1 MKDTT
6 QTFYTP
12 SRFDTLLS
20 SVTETPDLAAA
31 LLEALTKHIHFKTN
45 SLKQRIRT
53 FEAKW
58 KMTFEEFKEFSEHA
72 RTELLSGSPHLYD
85 VKNDFKVWNQTI
97 MLLKHY
103 ESLQTR

>member
-1 MKDTT
+1 MKNTT

-31 LLEALTKHIHFKTN
+31 LLEALTKHIHSKTN

-58 KMTFEEFKEFSEHA
+58 KMTFEEFKEFSE
-72 RTELLSGSPHLYD
+72 RTRVGLLVETPHSYD
-85 VKNDFKVWNQTI
+85 IENDFKVWNQTI
-97 MLLKHY
+97 SLLEHY